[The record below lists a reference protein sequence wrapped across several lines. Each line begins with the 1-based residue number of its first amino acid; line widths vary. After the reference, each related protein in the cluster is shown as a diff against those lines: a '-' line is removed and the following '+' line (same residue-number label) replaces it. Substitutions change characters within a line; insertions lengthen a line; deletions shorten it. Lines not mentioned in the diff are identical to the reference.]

1 MKSSAQKI
9 GDLCNLVGGS
19 QPEKSTFISEPKE
32 GYVRLIQMRDYKTD
46 NYKTYIKASATKKY
60 CSEKDVM
67 IGRYGPPV
75 FQILRGLSGAYNVA
89 LMKADPKPNVSQEFL
104 YYVLTQSKLF
114 EYIEHLS
121 KRTGGQTGIDVD
133 ALKNYPV
140 LVPVNETEQ
149 FELIETL
156 YLTDQK
162 IALNNQINAE
172 LEAMAKLI
180 YDYWFV
186 QFDFP
191 DENGKPYKSSGG
203 KMVWCNKLKR
213 DIPEGWETREL
224 CQIANITMGQSPAGT
239 SYNPDGKGTLFYQGS
254 TDFGWLFPT
263 ARQYTTEPS
272 RLAKKG
278 DILLSVR
285 APVGDMNIANADCCI
300 GRGLAALHSSQSFD
314 GYLFY
319 VMKYF
324 KQVFDRRNSQ
334 GTTFGSITKDDLH
347 SLKVAYPSEPV
358 LKRFE
363 DLVSPMN
370 KMIFTRSSEN
380 QELANLRDW
389 LLPML
394 MNGQVTVGD

>member
-1 MKSSAQKI
+1 MGHRSGAAGHNGYHNEIKVNAPGIVVGRSGGSFGQVHFCEKGFWPHNTAMFVTDFKGNDPYFVFYLLKLLNFDSLNSGSAQPS
-9 GDLCNLVGGS
+9 LN
-19 QPEKSTFISEPKE
+19 
-32 GYVRLIQMRDYKTD
+32 R
-46 NYKTYIKASATKKY
+46 NY
-60 CSEKDVM
+60 
-67 IGRYGPPV
+67 
-75 FQILRGLSGAYNVA
+75 L
-89 LMKADPKPNVSQEFL
+89 
-104 YYVLTQSKLF
+104 
-114 EYIEHLS
+114 
-121 KRTGGQTGIDVD
+121 
-133 ALKNYPV
+133 YPV
-140 LVPVNETEQ
+140 KAMVPDPSEQKRVVNV
-149 FELIETL
+149 IRKI
-156 YLTDQK
+156 DQK

-191 DENGKPYKSSGG
+191 DADGKPYKSSGG
-203 KMVWCNKLKR
+203 KMVWSEELKR
-213 DIPEGWETREL
+213 DIPEGWEPREL

-239 SYNPDGKGTLFYQGS
+239 SYNADAVGKLFYQGS

-300 GRGLAALHSSQSFD
+300 GRGLAALNSYQGFD

-347 SLKVAYPSEPV
+347 TLKVAYPSLQV
-358 LKRFE
+358 LTDFE
-363 DLVSPMN
+363 SLVSPMN

-380 QELANLRDW
+380 QELAYLRDW

-394 MNGQVTVGD
+394 MNGQVTVATPKNTG